1 MSPKSKKVE
10 AALKNLFSGNRTGE
24 AKPKPVEG
32 AVLNPSIAAVT
43 IPTDENP
50 ETAVPAKTTPAKK
63 ASKTSSTKKSVTA
76 VKASPMVESE
86 PIAQPQPQAQTTT
99 AEMEVPS
106 AAISMPDPEAPPIP
120 QPVATVAE
128 KNPEKKTVV
137 ANVGEPAVLPPTD
150 DLKAGN
156 FAGETQLV
164 VFTLDGELFGVEIAL
179 VESIIKMQHYTVVP
193 NMPDYIVGVTNLRG
207 YVLPVVDLR
216 VRFNLSKYQ
225 DTHDTRI
232 VVLML
237 NSEKVGMIVDAVS
250 EVISVQGEDIDPT
263 PPMVSTVKME
273 FVKGIA
279 KLRMENTDEIRMSI
293 LLDIEK
299 VLKLN

>member
-10 AALKNLFSGNRTGE
+10 AALKNLFSGNRTNE
-24 AKPKPVEG
+24 AKPKPIED

-43 IPTDENP
+43 DPTDENP
-50 ETAVPAKTTPAKK
+50 ETTIPAQTTPAKK
-63 ASKTSSTKKSVTA
+63 ASKTSSKTKSATA
-76 VKASPMVESE
+76 VKASAVVESK
-86 PIAQPQPQAQTTT
+86 PIAQPQPQVQTTT
-99 AEMEVPS
+99 AELEVSS
-106 AAISMPDPEAPPIP
+106 AVSGMPVPETPPIP
-120 QPVATVAE
+120 LPVAAVAE
-128 KNPEKKTVV
+128 KNPEKKAVV
-137 ANVGEPAVLPPTD
+137 ASAAEPAGQPPTEND
-150 DLKAGN
+150 KAGK

-216 VRFNLSKYQ
+216 VRFNLPEYQ

-263 PPMVSTVKME
+263 PLMVSTVNME

-279 KLRMENTDEIRMSI
+279 KLRIENNDEIRMSI